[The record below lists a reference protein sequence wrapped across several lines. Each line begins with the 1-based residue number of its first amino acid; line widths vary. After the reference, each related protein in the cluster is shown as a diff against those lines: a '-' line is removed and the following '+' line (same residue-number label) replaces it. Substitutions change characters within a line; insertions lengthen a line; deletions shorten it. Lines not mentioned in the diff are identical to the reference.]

1 MPSAQSTTTPAVE
14 LLAAWRSGLP
24 GTLADAIALGSRQL
38 LAHGV
43 CIGHLADSAVDEA
56 RALVLHALHLPEDWP
71 AHLAAARLLTAEW
84 ARIGQLFARR
94 IGERIP
100 AAYLIGSMRFGALRL
115 KTDSRALVPR
125 SPLLEL
131 IPGGFAGLPAPDRI
145 EQVLE
150 LCTGGGSLALAMAQA
165 QPHWAVSA
173 LDLSPEAL
181 QLAAENAALNG
192 LSGRV
197 RWLHSDLFAAV
208 QGERFDLIVA
218 NPPYLS
224 QDEYAALPAEYAC
237 EPELALPS
245 GHDGLDLTLRM
256 LAEAPD
262 HLTDNGLLVV
272 EIGEAERALRALLPQ
287 LPVLWIEFEVGPM
300 GVFAIDRAALL
311 PHLAAICDECARRGL
326 PLQPLAASAQQ

>member
-1 MPSAQSTTTPAVE
+1 MPSTQSATTPANE
-14 LLAAWRSGLP
+14 LLAAWRGGPP

-38 LAHGV
+38 LAHQV
-43 CIGHLADSAVDEA
+43 CIGHLADNAVDEA
-56 RALVLHALHLPEDWP
+56 RSLVLHALHLPEDWP
-71 AHLAAARLLTAEW
+71 AHLAGAQLLANEW
-84 ARIGQLFARR
+84 TRIGQLFACR

-100 AAYLIGSMRFGALRL
+100 AAYLIGSVRFGVLRL

-145 EQVLE
+145 KQVLE

-165 QPHWAVSA
+165 QPHWVVSA

-208 QGERFDLIVA
+208 KGERFDLIVA

-224 QDEYAALPAEYAC
+224 QAEYAVLPAEYAC

-256 LAEAPD
+256 LADAPQ
-262 HLTDNGLLVV
+262 HLTDQGLLVV

-287 LPVLWIEFEVGPM
+287 LPLLWIDFEVGPM
-300 GVFAIDRAALL
+300 GVFAIDRPTLL
-311 PHLAAICDECARRGL
+311 PHVDAIMVQCRQRGL
-326 PLQPLAASAQQ
+326 A